1 MLLRIQAKRQCFFGF
16 PHPFQDE
23 SFKRLRNERVKSEAQ
38 MQNDGGLS
46 RRERELRNYQTVGGI
61 RKLGEESGDE
71 LESVFELARIDGVPN
86 GSDTPLRYPAGQP
99 ELGRHERFRFRVSEG
114 WNSDKCEFVSFSSG
128 QCVKL

>member
-1 MLLRIQAKRQCFFGF
+1 MQMLLRIQAKRQCFFGF

-23 SFKRLRNERVKSEAQ
+23 SFKRLRNEKVKSQPQ

-46 RRERELRNYQTVGGI
+46 RTERELRNYQTVGGI

-86 GSDTPLRYPAGQP
+86 GSDTPLRYPTGQP
-99 ELGRHERFRFRVSEG
+99 ELGRHKRGFGLGLVKVRTVTSA
-114 WNSDKCEFVSFSSG
+114 SFFQFG
-128 QCVKL
+128 TLKL

>member
-1 MLLRIQAKRQCFFGF
+1 MQMLLRIQAKRQCFFGF

-23 SFKRLRNERVKSEAQ
+23 SFKR
-38 MQNDGGLS
+38 
-46 RRERELRNYQTVGGI
+46 QTVGGI

-99 ELGRHERFRFRVSEG
+99 ELGRHERGFGLGLVKVGTVTSA
-114 WNSDKCEFVSFSSG
+114 SFFQFG
-128 QCVKL
+128 TL